1 MSEEKK
7 TSNENLPAFVKAAP
21 ELLPVWDWWV
31 KEGKSTVAMLL
42 VAALVVGGFY
52 AGRNWLRGRDA
63 GANQALVNAYAVDE
77 LETAVADYGSTK
89 VGPALRL
96 RLAKAYYDAA
106 RYEDALAVYDAL
118 VAKAG
123 DNAAFADI
131 AVVGRAYAL
140 EGQEKFKEAGAAFAQ
155 ANTNSYLLL
164 AAQLGAARCKALQGD
179 KDGAAKDFD
188 ALKEQ
193 AKDEFAKT
201 RIERMA
207 DAVKRHD
214 PARAAARSLF
224 DAANAAATAIDAEKA
239 EKKGEAKKDDV
250 KKVEPKPET
259 KKGEQKPET
268 KKGEQKPETK
278 KGEPKPEAKKDA
290 APPPAA
296 KK

>member
-42 VAALVVGGFY
+42 VAALVVAGFY

-140 EGQEKFKEAGAAFAQ
+140 EGQEKFKEAGAAFAAFAQ

-193 AKDEFAKT
+193 AKDEFAKA

-239 EKKGEAKKDDV
+239 EKKDEAKKDDV
-250 KKVEPKPET
+250 
-259 KKGEQKPET
+259 
-268 KKGEQKPETK
+268 K

>member
-1 MSEEKK
+1 MSEENKRPD
-7 TSNENLPAFVKAAP
+7 ENLPAFVKAAP

-31 KEGKSTVAMLL
+31 KEGKSTLAMLL
-42 VAALVVGGFY
+42 VAAAVVIGFY

-63 GANQALVNAYAVDE
+63 RANQALVNAYTADD
-77 LETAVADYGSTK
+77 LEMAVADFGSTK

-96 RLAKAYYDAA
+96 RLAKAYYDAG

-140 EGQEKFKEAGAAFAQ
+140 EGQEKYKEAGAAFAAFAQ
-155 ANTNSYLLL
+155 ANTNAYLLL
-164 AAQLGAARCKALQGD
+164 TARLGAARCKALQGD

-188 ALKEQ
+188 ALKAG
-193 AKDEFAKT
+193 AKDELEKA

-214 PARAAARSLF
+214 PTRAARSLF
-224 DAANAAATAIDAEKA
+224 DAANAAEAAIDAEKGAKA
-239 EKKGEAKKDDV
+239 EKKGEA
-250 KKVEPKPET
+250 EPEAAK
-259 KKGEQKPET
+259 
-268 KKGEQKPETK
+268 
-278 KGEPKPEAKKDA
+278 KPEAAKEKK
-290 APPPAA
+290 
-296 KK
+296 

>member
-31 KEGKSTVAMLL
+31 KEGKSTLAMLL
-42 VAALVVGGFY
+42 VAAIAVAGFY

-77 LETAVADYGSTK
+77 LEAAVADYGSTK
-89 VGPALRL
+89 AGPALRL

-106 RYEDALAVYDAL
+106 RYDDALAVYDAL

-140 EGQEKFKEAGAAFAQ
+140 EGQEKFKEAGAAFAAFAQ

-193 AKDEFAKT
+193 AKDDLAKT

-214 PARAAARSLF
+214 PARAARSLF
-224 DAANAAATAIDAEKA
+224 DAANAAATAIDAEK
-239 EKKGEAKKDDV
+239 KPEAKKDDV
-250 KKVEPKPET
+250 KKD
-259 KKGEQKPET
+259 EQ
-268 KKGEQKPETK
+268 
-278 KGEPKPEAKKDA
+278 KPEAKKDA
-290 APPPAA
+290 AQAPAA